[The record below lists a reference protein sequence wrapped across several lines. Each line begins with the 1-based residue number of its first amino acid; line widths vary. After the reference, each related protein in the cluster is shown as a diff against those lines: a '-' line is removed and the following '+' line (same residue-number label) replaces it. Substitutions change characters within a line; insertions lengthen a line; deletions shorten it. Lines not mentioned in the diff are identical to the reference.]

1 VKSVWST
8 SFPIVDADGEYTPE
22 FEAYFAQELARL
34 EADVDDP
41 MRGEDARDMLEMDRE
56 ELRALS
62 AVTLDLMN
70 AGPPPMTLLITAV
83 LVSLQLAAIAAFVVW
98 FLL

>member
-1 VKSVWST
+1 VKSAWST
-8 SFPIVDADGEYTPE
+8 SFAIVDADGEYTSE

-41 MRGEDARDMLEMDRE
+41 VRGDDAREMLEMARE

-62 AVTLDLMN
+62 AVTLDLMS
-70 AGPPPMTLLITAV
+70 AGPPPMTLLIAV
-83 LVSLQLAAIAAFVVW
+83 VFVSLQMAAITAFVVW

>member
-1 VKSVWST
+1 MKYAWPKP
-8 SFPIVDADGEYTPE
+8 FAIVDADGEYTPE
-22 FEAYFAQELARL
+22 FEAYFAEELARL

-41 MRGEDARDMLEMDRE
+41 ERGEDAREMLAMDRE

-70 AGPPPMTLLITAV
+70 APPPLMTAV
-83 LVSLQLAAIAAFVVW
+83 LGIVLAVLSAVGVALIAWYV
-98 FLL
+98 L